1 MAAPDTR
8 TLTLVDIPLL
18 RRLGTSG
25 TILDSE
31 TGLTRDAR
39 GAKSSLLSSILFS
52 RGIYTLVARADTQQ
66 VVGQFRYRQDDA
78 NAHIVYLAPSP
89 DDETENTAWLHILD
103 AMAREAGRHGAHAI
117 VAEVEP
123 DNHIFET
130 MRMAR
135 FAVYARQ
142 IIFRH
147 PPLKMKKEDSS
158 VDLRPETTTDQIGVL
173 SLITRTIP
181 AMLQQITAPQNDAG
195 GLVYRRDGIVEA
207 YLSVTCGTHGIY
219 ILPYIHPDVMHQA
232 ADILMTAIALTEQ
245 AHRMPVYVCV
255 RNYQCWLHGTLET
268 LGFESWIEQAIMVKH
283 IAAGVRSRAYDSLKI
298 KTQQFEAIAVPQSSS
313 WWGSLPYPSD
323 EKRTNLNDR

>member
-8 TLTLVDIPLL
+8 TVTLVDIPLL
-18 RRLGTSG
+18 RRLSGGG

-52 RGIYTLVARADTQQ
+52 RGIYTLVARSDAQQ
-66 VVGQFRYRQDDA
+66 VVGQFRYRPGDS
-78 NAHIVYLAPSP
+78 NAHIVYLAPSL
-89 DDETENTAWLHILD
+89 DVETENTAWLHILD

-142 IIFRH
+142 TIWKH
-147 PPLKMKKEDSS
+147 APLKLKKEDGV
-158 VDLRPETTTDQIGVL
+158 VDLRLETPSDQIGVW
-173 SLITRTIP
+173 SLINSTIP
-181 AMLQQITAPQNDAG
+181 PMLQQITAPQNDVAG
-195 GLVYRRDGIVEA
+195 WVYRRNGTVEA
-207 YLSVTCGTHGIY
+207 YLSLTCGTHGIY
-219 ILPYIHPDVMHQA
+219 VLPYIHPDVMHEA

-245 AHRMPVYVCV
+245 AHRVPVYVCV
-255 RNYQCWLHGTLET
+255 RSYQCWLHSILET
-268 LGFESWIEQAIMVKH
+268 LAFESWIEQAIMVKH
-283 IAAGVRSRAYDSLKI
+283 IAAGVRSRAYDSLKV
-298 KTQQFEAIAVPQSSS
+298 KTQQIETVAVPQSSTS
-313 WWGSLPYPSD
+313 TWRTVLPYLSD
-323 EKRTNLNDR
+323 EKRETS